1 MTSRILSNLW
11 YLLGAALFFV
21 ALLLAGM
28 ARAEPDAGAGVG
40 PAGAAVGLE
49 PTQPS
54 IVTGPCIDM
63 DGPAGPAPCISDPI
77 KHLSP
82 SLDTV
87 AAARKLGWP
96 VALGT
101 ALFFVLV
108 ILGAKV
114 PYLREG
120 KRALYIAGATAVLAA
135 GVNAGFDNGEWMAM
149 LFAAAGVA
157 LKLVQGDR
165 TVAAQAKGGV

>member
-1 MTSRILSNLW
+1 MTRLFSNIW
-11 YLLGAALFFV
+11 YLVGAALFTV
-21 ALLLAGM
+21 VLLLAGM
-28 ARAEPDAGAGVG
+28 ARAQGDPGAGAGPG
-40 PAGAAVGLE
+40 PAASTVGIE

-54 IVTGPCIDM
+54 ILAPCIDM
-63 DGPAGPAPCISDPI
+63 DGPNGPAPCISDPV

-165 TVAAQAKGGV
+165 TVAAQAKGVV